1 MAMAK
6 SAVIFFLVMMGLC
19 VVSNSMAL
27 VYKVGDNDGW
37 SSLGHVDYAK
47 WASTKNFHVG
57 DALREDL
64 ITLGSADNFYYL
76 CGVPGHCQAGQK
88 VGIKV
93 TPISPFPRASL
104 SPTPS
109 VSPSPYGSSP
119 ESTSTGPVLH
129 FNIKP
134 WMLVS
139 ILAFNSCPWSLFLRR
154 FNSLEFPVLMELA
167 MASLAKGA
175 LVLFCVMAL
184 IGVCFGAVYTV
195 GDSQGWTNTAHVD
208 YKAWADFQYSIWLTD
223 VIEVSHKHFR
233 SCNLRFPLEFF
244 NSGRD
249 SITMLEPR
257 HYYYVSSFP
266 GHCLDGQKV
275 DIKVLPASQRPS
287 TNTPSPTPTPITNS
301 PSPSPSTK
309 NPTLTPIPSPS
320 PSTNSPTST
329 PIPIPSP
336 SPSTNSPTPTPIPSP
351 SPSTNSPTSTPIPS
365 ISPSPSTNS
374 PTSTP
379 IPSISPSPST
389 NSPTSTPISSISPS
403 PSTNPS
409 TPGPSPSPRSIAA
422 SPDHSISLAPVAE
435 APAPSKTA
443 PSLVSSKGLLAIQLF
458 MALCFLAYY

>member
-1 MAMAK
+1 MAK

-57 DALREDL
+57 DALLFEYNQMYHSVLQVSHQDFLSCNTTSPIAVYFSGEDL

-139 ILAFNSCPWSLFLRR
+139 ILAFNLCPWSLFLRR

-167 MASLAKGA
+167 MASLDKGA

-208 YKAWADFQYSIWLTD
+208 YKAWADNKTFYVGDQINFQYSIWLTD

-275 DIKVLPASQRPS
+275 DIKVLPASQRP
-287 TNTPSPTPTPITNS
+287 
-301 PSPSPSTK
+301 K
-309 NPTLTPIPSPS
+309 
-320 PSTNSPTST
+320 
-329 PIPIPSP
+329 
-336 SPSTNSPTPTPIPSP
+336 
-351 SPSTNSPTSTPIPS
+351 
-365 ISPSPSTNS
+365 
-374 PTSTP
+374 
-379 IPSISPSPST
+379 
-389 NSPTSTPISSISPS
+389 
-403 PSTNPS
+403 
-409 TPGPSPSPRSIAA
+409 
-422 SPDHSISLAPVAE
+422 